1 MAATRAE
8 QRALPEA
15 DRISPAT
22 AAANANAAVAA
33 MLQAEADA
41 ESGGEDEDEVRTGS
55 ILVFLA
61 GG

>member
-15 DRISPAT
+15 ERMSPST

-41 ESGGEDEDEVRTGS
+41 ESGGEDEDEVCTGNL
-55 ILVFLA
+55 LVLYD
-61 GG
+61 